1 MPLQPTNIRE
11 RMIVALDFST
21 KEDVTQ
27 CLARL
32 DGLIRYVKVGMELAY
47 AEGPAIVHY
56 LKEQGLKVFLDLK
69 VHDIPNTA
77 KGAMKSLARHGVD
90 MVNVH
95 AAGGVAMME
104 AAREGLEQG
113 TAAGSPRPLLIGVTM
128 LTSTGKQTMNEELA
142 IPGAVEDVVVHYARM
157 TKRAGLDG
165 VVASPLEVPMIKQAA
180 GTEFLTVTPGIRP
193 LWAEKGDQTRITTP
207 EQAFQL
213 GSDYIVIGRAVTASP
228 DPAAAWERIV
238 NAVQA
243 AQHETTDAKGRG

>member
-1 MPLQPTNIRE
+1 VQPQPSDIRE
-11 RMIVALDFST
+11 RMIVALDYST
-21 KEDVTQ
+21 MDELKQ
-27 CLARL
+27 CLSL
-32 DGLIRYVKVGMELAY
+32 LEGQIRYVKVGMELAY
-47 AEGPAIVHY
+47 AEGPAIVHF
-56 LKEQGLKVFLDLK
+56 LKEKGLKVFLDLK

-113 TAAGSPRPLLIGVTM
+113 TTAGSPRPLLIGVTM
-128 LTSTGKQTMNEELA
+128 LTSTGKETMNEELA
-142 IPGAVEDVVVHYARM
+142 IPGDVEDVVVHYAMM

-180 GTEFLTVTPGIRP
+180 GSEFLTVTPGIRP

-207 EQAFQL
+207 EQAFRL
-213 GSDYIVIGRAVTASP
+213 GSDYIVIGRAITAAA
-228 DPAAAWERIV
+228 DPAAAWQRIV
-238 NAVQA
+238 EAVEA
-243 AQHETTDAKGRG
+243 DRS